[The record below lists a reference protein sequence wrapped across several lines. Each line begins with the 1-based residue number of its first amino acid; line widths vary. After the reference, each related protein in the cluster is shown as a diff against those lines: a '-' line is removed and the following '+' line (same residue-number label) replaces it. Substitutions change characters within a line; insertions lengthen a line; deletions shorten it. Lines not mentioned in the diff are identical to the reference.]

1 MKYLCIL
8 SVFLVIGCSS
18 KPQDVE
24 IKQETIRRAP
34 DVAMIKCENLK
45 PLESGD
51 FESVSLKL
59 QEISAL
65 YYKCEAK
72 RQSLQDF
79 IENK

>member
-1 MKYLCIL
+1 MRILCIL
-8 SVFLVIGCSS
+8 TAFLCISCSN
-18 KPQDVE
+18 KPNSVE
-24 IKQETIRRAP
+24 IKQDTIRRAP
-34 DVAMIKCENLK
+34 DVAMIKCEDLK

-59 QEISAL
+59 QEISGL

-72 RQSLQDF
+72 RQSLQNF

>member
-1 MKYLCIL
+1 MKYLCIFA
-8 SVFLVIGCSS
+8 VFLCIGCSS
-18 KPQDVE
+18 KPDTVE
-24 IKQETIRRAP
+24 IKQDTIRRAP
-34 DVAMIKCENLK
+34 DVAMVKCEDLK

-59 QEISAL
+59 QEISGL